1 MIQNHKNKL
10 VVRAYPT
17 RDHGIEPMWDGSAN
31 QWAYSLNF
39 LDWAGPAQGGYS
51 KALLAVRG
59 GLNFLTRM
67 SRILP
72 FDFIP
77 DDVVREYMFVKDGK
91 ILTKNVDTG
100 EIKTQAT
107 IIGGSV

>member
-1 MIQNHKNKL
+1 
-10 VVRAYPT
+10 
-17 RDHGIEPMWDGSAN
+17 
-31 QWAYSLNF
+31 
-39 LDWAGPAQGGYS
+39 
-51 KALLAVRG
+51 
-59 GLNFLTRM
+59 M

-91 ILTKNVDTG
+91 ILTKNVNTG